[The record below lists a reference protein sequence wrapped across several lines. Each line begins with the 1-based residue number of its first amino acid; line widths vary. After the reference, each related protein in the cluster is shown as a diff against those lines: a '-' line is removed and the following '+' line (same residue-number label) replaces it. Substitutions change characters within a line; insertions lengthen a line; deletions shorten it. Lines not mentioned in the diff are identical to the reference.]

1 MESTTADLGTVTISL
16 QEQHGQLMTLIAN
29 EPTISEVAEVMKRYK
44 TAPYAVFVEETTASC
59 LASGAN
65 R

>member
-1 MESTTADLGTVTISL
+1 
-16 QEQHGQLMTLIAN
+16 MTLIAN